1 MKFKRLG
8 NTDLEVAAVGMGTWG
23 IGGFSSRITSADRHQ
38 AEALRHGIEL
48 GMTHIDTAES
58 YGAGHSEE
66 VVGEAVRGV
75 RDRVFIATKVSPE
88 HFHYDDVIKAADRSL
103 RRLEVSYIDLYQL
116 HWPSPR
122 IPIEETMRAMEHLL
136 QNGKIRF
143 IGVSNFSVNQLR
155 EAQEALS
162 QAEIVSNQVEYSL
175 MNREVER
182 ELLPYCQKEKI
193 TIIAYSPLARGE
205 LLSGRSKQIL
215 HEVSTKYG
223 RTPAQ
228 VAINWLIS
236 KSNVVA
242 IPKAAT
248 IEHLEENAGAS
259 RWGISNDDANLLDRS
274 FPP

>member
-1 MKFKRLG
+1 MEFKRLG

-116 HWPSPR
+116 HWPSAR

-162 QAEIVSNQVEYSL
+162 QAETVSNQVEYSL

>member
-1 MKFKRLG
+1 MEFKRLG

-88 HFHYDDVIKAADRSL
+88 HFHYDDVIKAADQSL

-116 HWPSPR
+116 HWPSAR

-162 QAEIVSNQVEYSL
+162 QAETVSNQVEYSL

>member
-23 IGGFSSRITSADRHQ
+23 IGGFSGGITSADRHQ